1 MNDLEQ
7 QNTREI
13 ESLNQ
18 RGGPTLSVV
27 DLIEAGTLSVEL
39 AGYFMSRVSRGAS
52 FFTAAVPG
60 GAGKSTV
67 LANLLC
73 FLPPGERIISTSSD
87 AVVHE
92 AAAEQDLS
100 GTCFLAHEIGSG
112 HWYGYI
118 WGSQVAAFVALK
130 RKGARLASCLH
141 ADTLEQVTQIL
152 TASPLD
158 VASDE
163 LTHVD
168 LLGFVH
174 ILPGRR
180 RRLGTVYE
188 ADERG
193 HQLTFELDPAAD
205 TFIRHAARPD
215 DHESACAELIGKL
228 VADDV
233 RLFEDVRDA
242 VVGWYGA
249 QS

>member
-1 MNDLEQ
+1 MNVLEQ
-7 QNTREI
+7 QNLREI

-73 FLPPGERIISTSSD
+73 FLPPGERIVSTSSD

-92 AAAEQDLS
+92 ALGEQDLS

-118 WGSQVAAFVALK
+118 WGSTVADFVSLK
-130 RKGARLASCLH
+130 RTGARLASCLH
-141 ADTLEQVTQIL
+141 ADTLEQVTEIL
-152 TASPLD
+152 TGSPLD
-158 VASDE
+158 VAQDA
-163 LTHVD
+163 LTQVD

-193 HQLTFELDPAAD
+193 HQLTFELDGGSD
-205 TFIRHAARPD
+205 TFVRHAAPPD
-215 DHESACAELIGKL
+215 DHESACAEFIGKL
-228 VADDV
+228 VEQDV
-233 RLFEDVRDA
+233 RRFEDVREA
-242 VVGWYGA
+242 VVKWYRA
-249 QS
+249 NA